1 LGGNAR
7 RKSCQQSVGPRWH
20 PSGNLAIATV
30 HVIPNRAEGPVRN
43 LLYAGADRTRLPAVL
58 DRSKTPEHH
67 ESPARL
73 CFFHSICETDTRSL
87 ITDHE
92 TTRPLTTNH
101 CPTPMGKIHVL
112 SETVA
117 NKIAAGEVVERPAS
131 VVKELLE
138 NSLDAGAT
146 RIRINVE
153 AGGKRLIQITDNGC
167 GMVRDDAMLAFERH
181 ATSKMKD
188 AEDLLSIATLGFRGE
203 ALPAI
208 ASVSRLRLETRVA
221 GEAAGTVVEINGGKI
236 ARVEEAGLPEGTS
249 ITVRDLFF
257 NTPAR
262 KKFLKAESTELSHI
276 ASLVT
281 HYALAHPEKHFELHS
296 ATNAMLVAPAV
307 AGHSERVYQVFGKET
322 LEQLIPIAAAQ
333 PLERVGLPQPPP
345 WRREEVQTDEDG
357 AVQKKEPG
365 EMRVSGFVSKPEIQK
380 LNRNS
385 IFVFV
390 NGRLIRD
397 RLVQHGLTEAY
408 RNIIPPAVYP
418 VVLLFLELPAEEVDV
433 NVHPSK
439 TEVRFRQ
446 QSVMHDFVRDSVRAA
461 LMKARPAPQFVTEIR
476 AHATAGEALTPGS
489 GWEAS
494 SAVQSGEEIAAQAF
508 AAGEQAS
515 AGLYEPGAGA
525 GERFALQAPL
535 APPISARFQFSGGIA
550 VEANAGIALARQL
563 ETIPDNGCA
572 PALEVR
578 EEEPTL
584 SSLGTLKPLGQI
596 RNSFILAV
604 NEDGLWIIDQHVAHE
619 RVLFERV
626 LKQRSAQR
634 VESQRLLMP
643 IIVELSPAQ
652 QAVFTEISDELQHN
666 GFEVEAFGARS
677 VAVKVAPAGVEAPAV
692 EHMLHELLELI
703 SREEQ
708 SLNLEKIRARIAAS
722 IACHAAIKVN
732 MPLEQNKMDWLLA
745 ELAKTDHPMSCPH
758 GRPVVLR
765 YSVKDIQKAF
775 KRI

>member
-1 LGGNAR
+1 
-7 RKSCQQSVGPRWH
+7 
-20 PSGNLAIATV
+20 
-30 HVIPNRAEGPVRN
+30 
-43 LLYAGADRTRLPAVL
+43 
-58 DRSKTPEHH
+58 
-67 ESPARL
+67 
-73 CFFHSICETDTRSL
+73 
-87 ITDHE
+87 
-92 TTRPLTTNH
+92 
-101 CPTPMGKIHVL
+101 MGRIHVL

-117 NKIAAGEVVERPAS
+117 NQIAAGEVVERPAS
-131 VVKELLE
+131 VVKEMLE

-146 RIRINVE
+146 RIKISVE
-153 AGGKRLIQITDNGC
+153 AGGKKLIQITDNGC

-181 ATSKMKD
+181 ATSKIKN
-188 AEDLLSIATLGFRGE
+188 AEDLLSVATLGFRGE
-203 ALPAI
+203 ALPSI
-208 ASVSRLRLETRVA
+208 ASVSRLRLETRA
-221 GEAAGTVVEINGGKI
+221 EEEAAGTVVEINGGKI
-236 ARVEEAGLPEGTS
+236 ARVEEAGLPLGTS

-296 ATNAMLVAPAV
+296 AANAMLVAPPV
-307 AGHSERVYQVFGKET
+307 AGYSERVYQVFGKET
-322 LEQLIPIAAAQ
+322 LDQLIPVASRQA
-333 PLERVGLPQPPP
+333 LEHMGLPKPPP
-345 WRREEVQTDEDG
+345 WRRREEEDG
-357 AVQKKEPG
+357 EEAAAKDPG
-365 EMRVSGFVSKPEIQK
+365 EMRIHGFVSKPEIQK

-397 RLVQHGLTEAY
+397 RLVQHALTEAY
-408 RNIIPPAVYP
+408 RNIIPPTVHP
-418 VVLLFLELPAEEVDV
+418 VVLLFLELPAGEVDV

-461 LMKARPAPQFVTEIR
+461 LMKARPVPQFMTEIR
-476 AHATAGEALTPGS
+476 AHATASQSLTPGALTPGALTPGTHAWEPAS
-489 GWEAS
+489 VEAS
-494 SAVQSGEEIAAQAF
+494 AADAPAGWQAP
-508 AAGEQAS
+508 
-515 AGLYEPGAGA
+515 YEPGSG
-525 GERFALQAPL
+525 GGFALQAPV
-535 APPISARFQFSGGIA
+535 PPPVSARFQFEGGIA
-550 VEANAGIALARQL
+550 VEANAAIFLARGV
-563 ETIPDNGCA
+563 EAIPDNACA
-572 PALEVR
+572 PALDVS

-604 NEDGLWIIDQHVAHE
+604 NEDGLWIVDQHVAHE

-626 LKQRSAQR
+626 LKQRAVQK

-643 IIVELSPAQ
+643 IVLELSPAQ
-652 QAVFTEISDELQHN
+652 QAVFAEISDELQHN
-666 GFEVEAFGARS
+666 GFEAEPFGARS
-677 VAVKVAPAGVEAPAV
+677 VAVKVAPAGVEASAV
-692 EHMLHELLELI
+692 ENMLHELLDQF

-732 MPLEQNKMDWLLA
+732 MPLEQNKMEWLLA
-745 ELAKTDHPMSCPH
+745 ELAKTDHPYACPH